1 MFAPKAQINGSLV
14 LGRTLVLYQV
24 QALMKLDTGT
34 FYFQEIVGQI
44 LVTHNKSRLV
54 NDPASSIIYHLSGDY
69 TDMASVNQIWAEG
82 DLDGPSI
89 SMNGYIDTFYPSI
102 VSVDEGTDPWD
113 STNLTTIPM
122 DRSFLVQNA
131 GCDGSI
137 NFTVTTVDSQGK
149 VLTYTGTDN
158 LEGPVPT
165 ALPANLTLTNG
176 NDTSV
181 CYFYYTDIEPISVAF
196 GSAEREFI
204 RHLCVLVKRT
214 C

>member
-1 MFAPKAQINGSLV
+1 MATFFGIGANESSPDV
-14 LGRTLVLYQV
+14 YDVRTQSSDKWVSIPWSDAGIIPSAGAY
-24 QALMKLDTGT
+24 
-34 FYFQEIVGQI
+34 EVGY
-44 LVTHNKSRLV
+44 RLV
-54 NDPASSIIYHLSGDY
+54 NDPASSIIYHLSDDY

-102 VSVDEGTDPWD
+102 VSVDRGTDPWD

-181 CYFYYTDIEPISVAF
+181 CYFYYTDVEPISVAF
-196 GSAEREFI
+196 GSAEREI
-204 RHLCVLVKRT
+204 VRH
-214 C
+214 